1 MESILS
7 NKVLLVPLA
16 AWCVAQVLKV
26 VVLSIRDRRLNFS
39 QLITTGGMPSSH
51 AALVCALATAAG
63 IVYGLDS
70 AVFGI
75 AALFALVVMSDA
87 TGVRKTVGTQSTMLN
102 RILDEL
108 FKGKPEFEER
118 VREIIGHT
126 IFEVSAGAI
135 LGILLALWWT

>member
-7 NKVLLVPLA
+7 NKVLLIPLG
-16 AWCVAQVLKV
+16 AWCVAQVLKIV
-26 VVLSIRDRRLNFS
+26 VSSIRDRRLNFS

-51 AALVCALATAAG
+51 AALVCALVTAAA

-70 AVFGI
+70 AIFGI

-108 FKGKPEFEER
+108 FKGKPEFEQR

-126 IFEVSAGAI
+126 IFEVSAGGI
-135 LGILLALWWT
+135 LGILLAWWWT

>member
-1 MESILS
+1 M
-7 NKVLLVPLA
+7 LLVPLA

>member
-1 MESILS
+1 M
-7 NKVLLVPLA
+7 LLVPLA

-26 VVLSIRDRRLNFS
+26 FISSIKDKRLNFS

-51 AALVCALATAAG
+51 AALVCALATAAA
-63 IVYGLDS
+63 IVHGVDS
-70 AVFGI
+70 AVFAI

-108 FKGKPEFEER
+108 FKGKPEFEQR
-118 VREIIGHT
+118 VRELIGHT
-126 IFEVSAGAI
+126 IFEVSAGAV
-135 LGILLALWWT
+135 LGILLAWWWT

>member
-7 NKVLLVPLA
+7 NKVLLVPLG
-16 AWCVAQVLKV
+16 AWCVVQVLKV
-26 VVLSIRDRRLNFS
+26 VVSSIRDRRLNFS

-51 AALVCALATAAG
+51 AALVCALATAAA
-63 IVYGLDS
+63 ILYGLDS

-87 TGVRKTVGTQSTMLN
+87 TGVRKTVGIQSTMLN

-108 FKGKPEFEER
+108 FKGKTEFEER

-126 IFEVSAGAI
+126 IFEVSSGAI

>member
-1 MESILS
+1 M
-7 NKVLLVPLA
+7 
-16 AWCVAQVLKV
+16 LKV
-26 VVLSIRDRRLNFS
+26 FISSIKDKHLNFS

-70 AVFGI
+70 AVFAI

-87 TGVRKTVGTQSTMLN
+87 TGVRKTVGIQSTMLN

-118 VREIIGHT
+118 VRELIGHT
-126 IFEVSAGAI
+126 IFEVSAGAV
-135 LGILLALWWT
+135 LGILLAWWWT

>member
-1 MESILS
+1 MESVLS

-16 AWCVAQVLKV
+16 AWCVAQVLKI
-26 VVLSIRDRRLNFS
+26 LISSIRDKRLNFS

-51 AALVCALATAAG
+51 AALVCALATAAAIVHG
-63 IVYGLDS
+63 INS
-70 AVFGI
+70 AVFAI

-108 FKGKPEFEER
+108 FKGKPEFEQR
-118 VREIIGHT
+118 VRELIGHT
-126 IFEVSAGAI
+126 IFEVSAGAV
-135 LGILLALWWT
+135 LGILLAWWWT

>member
-1 MESILS
+1 M
-7 NKVLLVPLA
+7 LLIPLA
-16 AWCVAQVLKV
+16 AWCVAQVLKI
-26 VVLSIRDRRLNFS
+26 LISSIRDRRLNFS

-51 AALVCALATAAG
+51 AALVCALATAAA
-63 IVYGLDS
+63 IVHGVDS
-70 AVFGI
+70 AVFAI

-108 FKGKPEFEER
+108 FKGKPEFEQR
-118 VREIIGHT
+118 VRELIGHT

-135 LGILLALWWT
+135 LGMLLAWWWT

>member
-1 MESILS
+1 M
-7 NKVLLVPLA
+7 LLIPLA

-26 VVLSIRDRRLNFS
+26 LISSIRDRRLNFS

-51 AALVCALATAAG
+51 AALVCALATAAA
-63 IVYGLDS
+63 IVRGVDS
-70 AVFGI
+70 AVFAV

-108 FKGKPEFEER
+108 FKGKPEFEQR
-118 VREIIGHT
+118 IRELIGHT
-126 IFEVSAGAI
+126 IFEVSAGAV
-135 LGILLALWWT
+135 LGILLAWWWT

>member
-7 NKVLLVPLA
+7 NKVLLVPLY

-63 IVYGLDS
+63 IVYGLAS
-70 AVFGI
+70 AAFGI

-126 IFEVSAGAI
+126 IFEVSAGAL

>member
-1 MESILS
+1 
-7 NKVLLVPLA
+7 VLLIPLA
-16 AWCVAQVLKV
+16 AWCVAQVLKI
-26 VVLSIRDRRLNFS
+26 LISSIRDRRLNFS

-51 AALVCALATAAG
+51 AALVCALATAAA
-63 IVYGLDS
+63 IVHGVDS
-70 AVFGI
+70 AVFAI

-108 FKGKPEFEER
+108 FKGKPEFEQR
-118 VREIIGHT
+118 VRELIGHT

-135 LGILLALWWT
+135 LGILLAWWWT

>member
-7 NKVLLVPLA
+7 NKVLLIPLG

-51 AALVCALATAAG
+51 AALVCALATAAA

-70 AVFGI
+70 AIFGI
-75 AALFALVVMSDA
+75 AALFALVIMSDA

-108 FKGKPEFEER
+108 FKGKPEFEQR

-126 IFEVSAGAI
+126 IFEVSAGGI
-135 LGILLALWWT
+135 LGILLAWWWT

>member
-1 MESILS
+1 M
-7 NKVLLVPLA
+7 LLVPLA

-26 VVLSIRDRRLNFS
+26 FISSIKDKRLNFS

-51 AALVCALATAAG
+51 AALVCALATAAA
-63 IVYGLDS
+63 IVHGVDS
-70 AVFGI
+70 AVFAI

-108 FKGKPEFEER
+108 FKGKPEFEQR
-118 VREIIGHT
+118 VRELIGHT

-135 LGILLALWWT
+135 LGILLAWWWT

>member
-1 MESILS
+1 M
-7 NKVLLVPLA
+7 LLIPLA

-26 VVLSIRDRRLNFS
+26 LISSIRDRRLNFS

-51 AALVCALATAAG
+51 AALVCALATAAA
-63 IVYGLDS
+63 IVHGVDS
-70 AVFGI
+70 AVFAI

-108 FKGKPEFEER
+108 FKGKPEFEQR
-118 VREIIGHT
+118 VRELIGHT
-126 IFEVSAGAI
+126 IFEVSAGAV
-135 LGILLALWWT
+135 LGILLAWWWT

>member
-1 MESILS
+1 MESVLS

-16 AWCVAQVLKV
+16 AWCVAQVLKI
-26 VVLSIRDRRLNFS
+26 LISSIRDKRLNFS

-87 TGVRKTVGTQSTMLN
+87 TGVRKTVGTQSAMLN

-108 FKGKPEFEER
+108 FKGKPEFEQR
-118 VREIIGHT
+118 VRELIGHT
-126 IFEVSAGAI
+126 IFEVSAGAV
-135 LGILLALWWT
+135 LGILLAWWWT

>member
-1 MESILS
+1 M
-7 NKVLLVPLA
+7 LLIPLA
-16 AWCVAQVLKV
+16 AWCVAQVLKI
-26 VVLSIRDRRLNFS
+26 LISSIRDRRLNFS

-51 AALVCALATAAG
+51 AALVCALATAAA
-63 IVYGLDS
+63 IVHGVDS
-70 AVFGI
+70 AVFAI

-108 FKGKPEFEER
+108 FKGKPEFEQR
-118 VREIIGHT
+118 VRELIGHT

-135 LGILLALWWT
+135 LGILLAWWWT

>member
-1 MESILS
+1 M
-7 NKVLLVPLA
+7 LLIPLA

-26 VVLSIRDRRLNFS
+26 FISSIKDKRLNFS

-51 AALVCALATAAG
+51 AALVCALATAAA
-63 IVYGLDS
+63 IVHGVNS
-70 AVFGI
+70 AVFAI

-108 FKGKPEFEER
+108 FKGKPEFEQR
-118 VREIIGHT
+118 VRELIGHT
-126 IFEVSAGAI
+126 IFEVSAGAV
-135 LGILLALWWT
+135 LGILLAWWWT

>member
-1 MESILS
+1 
-7 NKVLLVPLA
+7 VLLIPLA

-26 VVLSIRDRRLNFS
+26 FISSIRDRRLNFS

-51 AALVCALATAAG
+51 AALVCALATAAA
-63 IVYGLDS
+63 IVHGVDS
-70 AVFGI
+70 AVFAI

-108 FKGKPEFEER
+108 FKGKPEFEQR
-118 VREIIGHT
+118 VRELIGHT
-126 IFEVSAGAI
+126 IFEVSAGAV
-135 LGILLALWWT
+135 LGMLLAWWWT